1 MDILEKVIEV
11 SYTQI
16 IAQSLLC
23 VTLGIILAM
32 VIEEFKKQDM
42 KIEIENGYDG
52 FERNVTGNIDLDG
65 NNVYEW
71 ELETYDGFTSI
82 YLIDCEVR
90 INLEDEDE
98 LHLFN
103 IDEEVGEEIYDEILT
118 YVNDNGYD
126 FIGEEFE

>member
-1 MDILEKVIEV
+1 
-11 SYTQI
+11 
-16 IAQSLLC
+16 
-23 VTLGIILAM
+23 
-32 VIEEFKKQDM
+32 M

-52 FERNVTGNIDLDG
+52 FERHVTGNIDLDG

-71 ELETYDGFTSI
+71 ELDTYDGFTSI

-90 INLEDEDE
+90 INLEDEDD
-98 LHLFN
+98 LNLFN

>member
-1 MDILEKVIEV
+1 M
-11 SYTQI
+11 Y
-16 IAQSLLC
+16 
-23 VTLGIILAM
+23 
-32 VIEEFKKQDM
+32 
-42 KIEIENGYDG
+42 KIEIEDGYDG

-90 INLEDEDE
+90 INLEDEDD
-98 LHLFN
+98 LDLFN

-118 YVNDNGYD
+118 YVNENGYD

>member
-1 MDILEKVIEV
+1 
-11 SYTQI
+11 
-16 IAQSLLC
+16 
-23 VTLGIILAM
+23 
-32 VIEEFKKQDM
+32 M

-52 FERNVTGNIDLDG
+52 FERHVTGNIDLDG

-90 INLEDEDE
+90 INLEDEDD
-98 LHLFN
+98 LDLFN